1 MNEVKEKNCTGDPC
15 LWLCFPCLFTWM
27 LCEKGLQSCC
37 MCICCMTPNSQE
49 TINIEEFKE
58 ETKEDIN

>member
-1 MNEVKEKNCTGDPC
+1 MCEWKKDIKSGGDPC

-37 MCICCMTPNSQE
+37 MCICCMTCTSQE
-49 TINIEEFKE
+49 EIIVEEMKE
-58 ETKEDIN
+58 EIK

>member
-1 MNEVKEKNCTGDPC
+1 MSKVKDKNCSEDPC

-27 LCEKGLQSCC
+27 ICEKGLQCCC
-37 MCICCMTPNSQE
+37 MCICCITPNSQE
-49 TINIEEFKE
+49 TINIEEVKN